1 MRKGLL
7 CFVWLLDCGSNQVD
21 DDICIMEVKFCLWV
35 TAGGCPAGTR
45 QTVQKALKKIA
56 TGGGEGAP
64 DLIKR
69 HH

>member
-1 MRKGLL
+1 
-7 CFVWLLDCGSNQVD
+7 
-21 DDICIMEVKFCLWV
+21 MEVKFWLWV